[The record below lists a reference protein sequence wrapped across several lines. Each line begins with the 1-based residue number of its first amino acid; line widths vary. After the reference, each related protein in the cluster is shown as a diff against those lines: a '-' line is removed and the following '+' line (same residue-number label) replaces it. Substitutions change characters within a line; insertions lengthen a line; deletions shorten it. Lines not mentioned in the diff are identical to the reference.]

1 MFIIFTSPS
10 RPIMPTRS
18 HIPLLSTI
26 SEFYEQLR
34 IGQPQGDDFAVMR
47 IEEQPE
53 TKRLEMPLFR
63 CNFYRVVFFSNP
75 GVHFSLPD
83 QQMAAGANS
92 VYFSYPGK
100 VESWQ
105 TTDRIRGYLV
115 CFTADFAQMDRLHS
129 AFTTQYPFF
138 QFSARSLICSSEQE
152 LPVLRDSFE
161 RLIREVQEEHHDQ
174 DELVRLLLH
183 ELLLR
188 IRRLYNL
195 QQEQLTSGEQN
206 QATIYNQF
214 RQEVDQYFIELAD
227 GKQEQQLSVRHI
239 AEQLLLHPSY
249 LNSVIKQLTG
259 QTASSFIQAKTLL
272 EAKSYLLH
280 TDLQVAEVAF
290 RLGFSQTPYFNR
302 FFKQQTGLTPTNFR
316 KNI

>member
-1 MFIIFTSPS
+1 
-10 RPIMPTRS
+10 MPTHS

-47 IEEQPE
+47 IEDQPD
-53 TKRLEMPLFR
+53 TKLLEMPLFR

-105 TTDRIRGYLV
+105 TTDRIHGYLV

-138 QFSARSLICSSEQE
+138 QFAARSLICSSAQE
-152 LPVLRDSFE
+152 LPLLQDSFE
-161 RLIREVQEEHHDQ
+161 RLLREVQEDHHDQ
-174 DELVRLLLH
+174 DELIRLLLH
-183 ELLLR
+183 ELLIR

-195 QQEQLTSGEQN
+195 QQEQLTIGEQN
-206 QATIYNQF
+206 QAAIYNQF
-214 RQEVDQYFIELAD
+214 RQVVDQYFIELAD
-227 GKQEQQLSVRHI
+227 GKQDQQLSVRYI
-239 AEQLLLHPSY
+239 AERLLLHPSY

-259 QTASSFIQAKTLL
+259 KTASSFIQAKTIL

-280 TDLQVAEVAF
+280 TDLQVAEIAF

-302 FFKQQTGLTPTNFR
+302 FFKQRTGATPSYFR
-316 KNI
+316 KHL